1 MSAFLPNERFSIH
14 SIFMLLNKLSRNL
27 KFVVA
32 ISKWHC
38 DKVQFTKWRDRMCK
52 RKATV
57 NKNWKWKKMD
67 GTCQN
72 VFKSFTLMQSIR
84 QLWVLDLL
92 CYYHAI
98 ISPFQP
104 ADSHVRR
111 DIIANWLH
119 EFVSVNFCALFCCW
133 MFRENVERQ
142 VHDWMESKI
151 SKYCFVKYFMIF
163 IHFSMVVWEMCEAE
177 HPQKAF
183 IWIGC

>member
-1 MSAFLPNERFSIH
+1 MIKFSSQNDVTECAKEKQQWIKIE
-14 SIFMLLNKLSRNL
+14 SE
-27 KFVVA
+27 
-32 ISKWHC
+32 
-38 DKVQFTKWRDRMCK
+38 
-52 RKATV
+52 
-57 NKNWKWKKMD
+57 KKMD

-183 IWIGC
+183 IWMGC

>member
-1 MSAFLPNERFSIH
+1 MIKFSSQNDVTECAKEKQQWIKIE
-14 SIFMLLNKLSRNL
+14 SE
-27 KFVVA
+27 
-32 ISKWHC
+32 
-38 DKVQFTKWRDRMCK
+38 
-52 RKATV
+52 
-57 NKNWKWKKMD
+57 KKMD

-119 EFVSVNFCALFCCW
+119 EFVSVNFCALFCVICVECLEKALNGKSMIEW
-133 MFRENVERQ
+133 NRKYQNTVLWNISWYSCHSFEYGRLRNV
-142 VHDWMESKI
+142 WSWTFSK
-151 SKYCFVKYFMIF
+151 SVYMNGMLMDRIF
-163 IHFSMVVWEMCEAE
+163 LRFIPKNQWILSTWFSTSN
-177 HPQKAF
+177 
-183 IWIGC
+183 